1 MLRCSISRLAANAMR
16 KATGWQESA
25 IIRCLDDR
33 LNLAM
38 IGPVALASADNPDA
52 LLEAGVARHAAGD
65 GAGAEALF
73 RQALT
78 IEPDNPAALFLLGL
92 ARFEAGSAAEAEI
105 LIQHLADLQP
115 DHAQSQ
121 YTLASIRH
129 WRDDRAGA
137 IAAYRRVLEI
147 EPTHAAALV
156 GIARALSETGEHSEA
171 LVAAELAVSQTPDDA
186 GAQMALA
193 AAWRGL
199 GEVRK
204 AADAFSRAAD
214 LAPHMAAAHVGFALA
229 MADAGEAEPAK
240 FAALRALSID
250 PDLCDAWLALGTAL
264 RGLHDAKS
272 AADAFERALQ
282 LDPNRTNAHLNL
294 GLALIEL
301 ERPRE
306 AAAHLHRALELDPT
320 SAKAHA
326 NLSSLYYLAGRKA
339 QATAH
344 AQRALAI
351 DPDLMSAHQ
360 NLAALMAEEQR
371 PDEARAH
378 RDRAYAERN
387 LLVSTAAHPLRR
399 VLILSTTES
408 GNTPDR
414 YLIPPASYTRLL
426 WFVEYASEAQMLDLP
441 AYDLAFNAIGDED
454 LAGPTAANAARFAE
468 LCPTRLLNP
477 PERISRTRRDRA
489 GELFGAIAGV
499 KVPRTVRVDAAEVTD
514 GGVKAAAARVGIVEP
529 FLVRPIGSHGGKGLF
544 LVGAG
549 GPDEALTPAS
559 AYYLTEFENF
569 HGDDGLFRK
578 YRAIFVGGRTLPYHL
593 AIAPSWLVH
602 YEHSGTQDHQARLD
616 EEMRYLD
623 DPVAAIGPA
632 AWSAVQAIG
641 AAMGLDYGGADFSLL
656 PDGRVLLFEANAT
669 MLVHPETPDGVL
681 AHKNPAIERI
691 FEAFRAMLAA

>member
-1 MLRCSISRLAANAMR
+1 MISHAPAAR
-16 KATGWQESA
+16 
-25 IIRCLDDR
+25 
-33 LNLAM
+33 
-38 IGPVALASADNPDA
+38 ADSPEA

-78 IEPDNPAALFLLGL
+78 IQPDNPSALYLLGL
-92 ARFEAGSAAEAEI
+92 ARFEAGAAAEAEI
-105 LIQHLADLQP
+105 LIQHLADLRP
-115 DHAQSQ
+115 DHAQAQ

-147 EPTHAAALV
+147 DPAHAAALI
-156 GIARALSETGEHSEA
+156 GIAQALSESGEHSEA
-171 LVAAELAVSQTPDDA
+171 LVAAELAVAQSPEDPA
-186 GAQMALA
+186 AQMAIA

-204 AADAFSRAAD
+204 AADAFCRAAD
-214 LAPHMAAAHVGFALA
+214 LAPHMAAAHVGLSLA

-240 FAALRALSID
+240 FAALRALSVD
-250 PDLCDAWLALGTAL
+250 PNLCDAWLALGTAM
-264 RGLHDAKS
+264 RGLHDPKS
-272 AADAFERALQ
+272 AADAFEHALQ

-339 QATAH
+339 QATVH

-351 DPDLMSAHQ
+351 DPNLMSAHQ

-371 PDEARAH
+371 PDQARAH

-477 PERISRTRRDRA
+477 PARISRTRRDLA
-489 GELFGAIAGV
+489 GELFGGVSGV
-499 KVPRTVRVDAAEVTD
+499 KVPRTVRVDAADVTN
-514 GGVKAAAARVGIVEP
+514 GGVRAAAARAGLAEP

-544 LVGAG
+544 LVGG
-549 GPDEALTPAS
+549 GEPDEALTPAA
-559 AYYLTEFENF
+559 AYYLTEFQDF
-569 HGDDGLFRK
+569 RSRDGLYRK
-578 YRAIFVGGRTLPYHL
+578 YRAIFVAGETLPYHL
-593 AIAPSWLVH
+593 AIAPNWLVH

-616 EEMRYLD
+616 EEIRYLE
-623 DPVAAIGPA
+623 DPGGAIGSS
-632 AWSAVQAIG
+632 AWGAVQAIG
-641 AAMGLDYGGADFSLL
+641 AAMGLDYAGADFSLL

-669 MLVHPETPDGVL
+669 MLVHPEAPDGVL

>member
-1 MLRCSISRLAANAMR
+1 MAEGNAISRISDHGCQDDRHNRAMTAQAANAEPDSPDGLL
-16 KATGWQESA
+16 KAG
-25 IIRCLDDR
+25 L
-33 LNLAM
+33 
-38 IGPVALASADNPDA
+38 
-52 LLEAGVARHAAGD
+52 ARHAAGD
-65 GAGAEALF
+65 VAGAEALF

-78 IEPDNPAALFLLGL
+78 LESDNPTALYLLGL
-92 ARFEAGSAAEAEI
+92 ARFEAGAAAEAEM
-105 LIQHLADLQP
+105 LIQHLADLRP
-115 DHAQSQ
+115 DHAQAQ
-121 YTLASIRH
+121 LTLASVRH

-137 IAAYRRVLEI
+137 ITAYRRVLEI
-147 EPTHAAALV
+147 EPTHPAGLV
-156 GIARALSETGEHSEA
+156 GIARALSESGEHAEA
-171 LVAAELAVSQTPDDA
+171 LVAAELAVAQTPDDA
-186 GAQMALA
+186 DAQMALA

-204 AADAFSRAAD
+204 AVDAFATAAD
-214 LAPHMAAAHVGFALA
+214 LAPGMVAAHVGFSLA
-229 MADAGEAEPAK
+229 MSDAGEAEPAK

-250 PDLCDAWLALGTAL
+250 PNLCDGWLALGTAL
-264 RGLHDAKS
+264 RGLHDPKG
-272 AADAFERALQ
+272 AADAFEHALQ
-282 LDPNRTNAHLNL
+282 LDPNRSNAHLNL

-301 ERPRE
+301 EQPPE

-326 NLSSLYYLAGRKA
+326 NLSSLYYLAGRKE
-339 QATAH
+339 QAAAH

-351 DPDLMSAHQ
+351 DPNLMSAHQ
-360 NLAALMAEEQR
+360 NLAALMAEAQR
-371 PDEARAH
+371 PDEARSH
-378 RDRAYAERN
+378 RDHAYAERN
-387 LLVSTAAHPLRR
+387 LLVSTAAHPLRS

-426 WFVEYASEAQMLDLP
+426 WFVEYASEAQMNDLP

-477 PERISRTRRDRA
+477 PAKIAHTRRDLA
-489 GELFGAIAGV
+489 GELFGVIPGI
-499 KVPRTVRVDAAEVTD
+499 KVPKTVRVDAAEVAN
-514 GGVKAAAARVGIVEP
+514 GGVRAAATRAGIAEP
-529 FLVRPIGSHGGKGLF
+529 FLVRPIGSHGGKGLL
-544 LVGAG
+544 LVGGDA
-549 GPDEALTPAS
+549 PDEPLTPAG
-559 AYYLTEFENF
+559 AYYLTAFENF
-569 HGDDGLFRK
+569 RSADGLYRK

-593 AIAPSWLVH
+593 AIAPNWLVH

-623 DPVAAIGPA
+623 DAAGAIGTG
-632 AWSAVQAIG
+632 AWAAVQQVG
-641 AAMGLDYGGADFSLL
+641 AAMGLDYAGADFSLL

-691 FEAFRAMLAA
+691 YEAFRAMLAA

>member
-1 MLRCSISRLAANAMR
+1 MIAPAS
-16 KATGWQESA
+16 TEPDSA
-25 IIRCLDDR
+25 EPD
-33 LNLAM
+33 
-38 IGPVALASADNPDA
+38 SADS

-65 GAGAEALF
+65 AAGAEAMF

-78 IEPDNPAALFLLGL
+78 QEADNPTALYLLGL
-92 ARFEAGSAAEAEI
+92 ARFEAGAAAEAEM
-105 LIQHLADLQP
+105 LIQHLAELRP
-115 DHAQSQ
+115 DHAQAQ

-137 IAAYRRVLEI
+137 IVAYRRVLEL
-147 EPTHAAALV
+147 EPTHPAALV
-156 GIARALSETGEHSEA
+156 GIARALSESGEHAEA
-171 LVAAELAVSQTPDDA
+171 LVAAELAMGQTPDDA
-186 GAQMALA
+186 SAQMALA

-204 AADAFSRAAD
+204 AADAFLRAAD
-214 LAPHMAAAHVGFALA
+214 LAPGMVAAHVGYSLA

-240 FAALRALSID
+240 FAALRALTID
-250 PDLCDAWLALGTAL
+250 SNLPDAWLALGTAL
-264 RGLHDAKS
+264 RGLHDPKA
-272 AADAFERALQ
+272 AADAFEHALQ

-301 ERPRE
+301 EKPRE
-306 AAAHLHRALELDPT
+306 AAAHLHRVLELDPT

-326 NLSSLYYLAGRKA
+326 NLSSLYYLAGRKE
-339 QATAH
+339 QAAIH

-378 RDRAYAERN
+378 RDRAYVERN
-387 LLVSTAAHPLRR
+387 LLVSTAAHPLRS

-414 YLIPPASYTRLL
+414 YLIPPSNYTRLL
-426 WFVEYASEAQMLDLP
+426 WFVEYASETQMGELP
-441 AYDLAFNAIGDED
+441 AYDIAFNAIGDED

-477 PERISRTRRDRA
+477 PAKIARTRRDLA
-489 GELFGAIAGV
+489 SDVFGHIGDV
-499 KVPRTVRVDAAEVTD
+499 KVPGTVRVDASEIER
-514 GGVKAAAARVGIVEP
+514 GGVRAAAARAGIAEP
-529 FLVRPIGSHGGKGLF
+529 FLVRPIGSHGGKGL
-544 LVGAG
+544 LLAGAG
-549 GPDEALTPAS
+549 APDEALVTAG
-559 AYYLTEFENF
+559 AYYLTPFENF
-569 HGDDGLFRK
+569 RSPDGLYRK
-578 YRAIFVGGRTLPYHL
+578 YRAIFVGGATLPYHL
-593 AIAPSWLVH
+593 AIASNWLVH

-616 EEMRYLD
+616 EEMRYLE
-623 DPVAAIGPA
+623 DPEGAIGFRAWA
-632 AWSAVQAIG
+632 AVREIG
-641 AAMGLDYGGADFSLL
+641 AAMGLDYAGADFTLL